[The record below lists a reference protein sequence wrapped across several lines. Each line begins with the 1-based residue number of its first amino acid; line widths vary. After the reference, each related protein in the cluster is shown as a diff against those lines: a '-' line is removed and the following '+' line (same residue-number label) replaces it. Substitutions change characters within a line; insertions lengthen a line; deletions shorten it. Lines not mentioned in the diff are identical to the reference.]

1 MFIYTE
7 LTPNP
12 SSLKFILDQTILEEG
27 VADFPDAESAKGN
40 SQLAEK
46 LYCYPFTCGVF
57 IGRNFITLTKSDA
70 AEWHDV
76 IPVIKSEIQSF
87 FESGLPVL
95 ENIQIAHKITNAS
108 DLEQKIMQV
117 IEEQVRPA
125 VAMDGGDIIYEGFEE
140 GTVKLKLRGS
150 CSGCPSSSMTLKHG
164 IQSLLI
170 RLFPEDVKA
179 VEAI

>member
-12 SSLKFILDQTILEEG
+12 SSLKFVLDEIILEEG

-40 SQLAEK
+40 SQLAER
-46 LYCYPFTCGVF
+46 LYRYPFTQGVF
-57 IGRNFITLTKSDA
+57 IGRNFITLTKDDNA
-70 AEWHDV
+70 QWNDV
-76 IPVIKSEIQSF
+76 IPVIKAEIQKF
-87 FESGLPVL
+87 FEAGLPVL
-95 ENIQIAHKITNAS
+95 ENVQVTPKFLGTS
-108 DLEQKIMQV
+108 DIEQKIIQV

-125 VAMDGGDIIYEGFEE
+125 VAMDGGDIIYEGFDD
-140 GTVKLKLRGS
+140 GIVKLKLRGS

-170 RLFPEDVKA
+170 RLFPEHVKA